1 MGRGA
6 SSGYTPGRRNEA
18 LAPFEEAVG
27 IYRALVKANLPARP
41 GDLAR
46 AASQVLM
53 GSSRLMR
60 PWWQIR
66 RRCELFGPL
75 DQFTA
80 TYGRYL
86 RAVLA
91 DRLQILT
98 QLGGH
103 DQELDDCEAG
113 LGRLTSTQQGVQR
126 RPGLSPTGNVN
137 VDTRRLLLEPEADV
151 HYLFPQDL
159 PGELPDQGPLNGR
172 LATRDRDS

>member
-1 MGRGA
+1 MSFRTDLGTSFWPEVRHQA
-6 SSGYTPGRRNEA
+6 THPAAVTKPGVS
-18 LAPFEEAVG
+18 FEEAVG

-41 GDLAR
+41 GDLAL
-46 AASQVLM
+46 AASQVPI

-60 PWWQIR
+60 PWWRIR

-98 QLGGH
+98 QLGGR
-103 DQELDDCEAG
+103 DQELDDSEAG

-126 RPGLSPTGNVN
+126 RPGLSPTGNVD
-137 VDTRRLLLEPEADV
+137 VDSSACSYSQRQTYTIWSHKTCPENCPIRV
-151 HYLFPQDL
+151 
-159 PGELPDQGPLNGR
+159 R
-172 LATRDRDS
+172 